1 MPNSWS
7 FSRSGLFPRAVV
19 GMLIIAVL
27 LAGAFS
33 ASVARADGGQPT
45 FGLQPVLYDPSQPA
59 TKSYFIFDAH
69 PGTILHNSIRVT
81 NRGTA
86 AGTVSLYAVDSATG
100 QTSGT
105 VYLSH
110 DVVQHD
116 VGTWI
121 TLGMQHVTLAPG
133 QSQVVPMQVT
143 VPATMWPGQH
153 VGGIVAESMA
163 SEKPSNKG
171 TLHIRIRNLTI
182 LAVQVNLPGPQVEEL
197 TATGIQA
204 GGANNYQTLLVGLHN
219 SGTTMLKPSGSLQ
232 ITDSHQQLLQNQA
245 IKLDTFLPHTAI
257 DYPVY
262 VKDHA
267 LAAGNYQAAL
277 TMTYGEG
284 HVLNYTTTFTITEQ
298 QVAQVFKAP
307 PPLQAPA
314 GMQNFFDTLPLW
326 SIFAGGGLLLLVV
339 GGMIFWGRKR
349 YTLARAAQESLESHK
364 DKTPLLTGHYTSVGR
379 YVPSRLETI
388 HKAHADAS
396 IPKYPP
402 KKGYH

>member
-1 MPNSWS
+1 MPNSWP
-7 FSRSGLFPRAVV
+7 FSRSGLFLRSVV

-33 ASVARADGGQPT
+33 TSVARADGDAGQPT

-69 PGTILHNSIRVT
+69 PGAILHNGIRVT
-81 NRGTA
+81 NNGTA
-86 AGTVSLYAVDSATG
+86 TGTVGLYAVDSATG

-110 DVVQHD
+110 DAVQHD

-133 QSQVVPMQVT
+133 ESQVVPMQVT

-153 VGGIVAESMA
+153 VGGIVAENVV

-171 TLHIRIRNLTI
+171 TLHIQVRNLTI
-182 LAVQVNLPGPQVEEL
+182 IAVQVNLPGSQIEQL

-204 GGANNYQTLLVGLHN
+204 GGANNYQTLLVGLDN
-219 SGTTMLKPSGSLQ
+219 SGTTMLKPTGSLQ
-232 ITDSHQQLLQNQA
+232 ITDAYGHLLQNQS
-245 IKLDTFLPHTAI
+245 IKLDTFLPHTTI
-257 DYPVY
+257 TYPVY

-267 LAAGNYQAAL
+267 LGAGNYRATL
-277 TMTYGEG
+277 TMTYGHG
-284 HVLNYTTTFTITEQ
+284 HVLNYTAAFTITEQ

-307 PPLQAPA
+307 APLQAPED
-314 GMQNFFDTLPLW
+314 MKSVVDTLPIW
-326 SIFAGGGLLLLVV
+326 QIITGGLLLLVV
-339 GGMIFWGRKR
+339 GGMCFWGQKRYSLAKASQRRRKR
-349 YTLARAAQESLESHK
+349 QK
-364 DKTPLLTGHYTSVGR
+364 
-379 YVPSRLETI
+379 
-388 HKAHADAS
+388 
-396 IPKYPP
+396 
-402 KKGYH
+402 